1 LIFFLY
7 IDFVEVVAIVDSIE
21 VVAAIVDSIEAIV
34 AIVDSIEVAIVV
46 DFAVL
51 LVVELVELVE

>member
-21 VVAAIVDSIEAIV
+21 VAVAIVDSIEAIV